1 MQDNL
6 SKYSL
11 NRYTIDEIV
20 DMMVMDGDGKMEFPR
35 DLMMQDCLAN
45 QVEPLFGFVTNVTLK
60 SDQPCIQDVE
70 CTANGTTI
78 DSEDDILTD
87 FGDLLL
93 DTDETKSVNK
103 TTPSVSRN
111 VEMSPLSDHDIQ
123 SPVKSEFSSS
133 RSLLRNIRL
142 DNTTLAIDNR
152 DQFLSNERISFSDP
166 EISSSI
172 DYTFGEEYLAT
183 YRQKGRY
190 QVKHVV
196 PRLAWDQPHVS
207 IAQDRSDV
215 NYGGN

>member
-1 MQDNL
+1 
-6 SKYSL
+6 
-11 NRYTIDEIV
+11 
-20 DMMVMDGDGKMEFPR
+20 MDGDGKMEFPR

-70 CTANGTTI
+70 CTANGTAI
-78 DSEDDILTD
+78 DSEDEILTD

-93 DTDETKSVNK
+93 DEEKSVNT

-133 RSLLRNIRL
+133 RSLLRNIPS
-142 DNTTLAIDNR
+142 DNR
-152 DQFLSNERISFSDP
+152 TMTINNRKQFLSNPRSSFSDP
-166 EISSSI
+166 EISNSI
-172 DYTFGEEYLAT
+172 SYTFGEEHLAT
-183 YRQKGRY
+183 YRQKRRY
-190 QVKHVV
+190 EVKHVV
-196 PRLAWDQPHVS
+196 PRLAWDQPHIS

>member
-1 MQDNL
+1 
-6 SKYSL
+6 
-11 NRYTIDEIV
+11 
-20 DMMVMDGDGKMEFPR
+20 MDGDGKMEFPR

-45 QVEPLFGFVTNVTLK
+45 QVEPLFGFVTNVTLR

-78 DSEDDILTD
+78 DSEDEILTD

-93 DTDETKSVNK
+93 DDEKSVNT

-111 VEMSPLSDHDIQ
+111 AEMSFIPDYEIQ

-133 RSLLRNIRL
+133 RSLLRNIRI
-142 DNTTLAIDNR
+142 DNTTLDIDNR
-152 DQFLSNERISFSDP
+152 DQFLSNTRISISYP
-166 EISSSI
+166 ELSSSI
-172 DYTFGEEYLAT
+172 NNTFGGEHLAT
-183 YRQKGRY
+183 YRQKHRY

-196 PRLAWDQPHVS
+196 PRLAWDQPHIS